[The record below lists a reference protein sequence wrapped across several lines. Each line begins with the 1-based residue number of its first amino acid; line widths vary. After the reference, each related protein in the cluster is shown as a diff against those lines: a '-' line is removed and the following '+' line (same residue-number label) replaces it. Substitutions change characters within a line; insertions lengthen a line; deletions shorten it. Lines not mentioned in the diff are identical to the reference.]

1 MRSKIYSA
9 LFIDNSK
16 KSSLL
21 YHSKIPD
28 TTRSYAGAARGE
40 WVIAR
45 CEGLILQPD
54 IVSPE
59 LIAEYLWYNHTQE
72 KRDGY
77 RK

>member
-16 KSSLL
+16 KSILL

-40 WVIAR
+40 WVTAQ

-54 IVSPE
+54 IVSYE

-72 KRDGY
+72 KRHGY

>member
-1 MRSKIYSA
+1 MRSNIYSA

-28 TTRSYAGAARGE
+28 TTRSYARAARGE
-40 WVIAR
+40 WDIVQ
-45 CEGLILQPD
+45 CEGLILQPN
-54 IVSPE
+54 IVSYE